1 MKKRLLILLAALC
14 CLCLAACGG
23 DSGTTATPATP
34 SNSGSAEVSD
44 SSAGTNEGTTKA
56 PETSDASDAADA
68 PVATPT
74 PGIVYEDI
82 YNYEVAIA
90 GRTYSFPTWVSE
102 LTAKGWTAKSDL
114 SETLEADD
122 NDTVYLEKDGT
133 TYRFDVYNF
142 SMDEVPLEECTI
154 IGFETD
160 KYYFANG
167 EFPDVVLP
175 TGIKLGVSTKEEILA
190 TYGEPADSYES
201 DTDDYQVFYYEYDR
215 DHYVY
220 LTIEGGLFTSIE
232 MCNETEPAGVSKE
245 VSYAIPDYV
254 ANYEAPASYNK
265 APEACMFKLD
275 NVTYEFPCPVAELLE
290 NGFTLTSEYRGLA
303 LAAGERSEAKL
314 RYGNVTVECDIANFA
329 KYGTVIENCF
339 VTEIKNDDLG
349 IEILGGIKLGMKEAD
364 VEALLKG
371 LEYEKEESIHAAYG
385 MGGNMYTVSD
395 HSTYYY
401 YIGIGSDGLVEA
413 VTVSSSFA
421 KPENGS
427 GEPTGTDYVPV
438 ATVVPD
444 DSIFSFRMDKDG
456 DRLTVPMWYAEME
469 AMGWKFQGDS
479 TEKLHPGEES
489 SVGTWYKDNFYINT
503 VFANY
508 SINTVSLKESQ
519 ITELWIDK
527 FSAELFKTYNG
538 TIELPGGIQLFK
550 STKAEVH
557 TAYGTPNRENTVEN
571 NGSTYFMYYS
581 NGEGGT
587 IEFKISETPVEYN
600 GNTYHGQIDS
610 VRMTNKVALEGADNS
625 VSKEVPAE
633 LSLYK
638 APTDYKNVYDVVFNM
653 NGRMYQLPCPV
664 SEFVNNGFK
673 IDTANSDEYVP
684 AMNQGIVTFLI
695 NNKKLECA
703 VMNLSER
710 ATTVENC
717 FVSTVYVSEY
727 EKSVDITVLKN
738 ITIGS
743 SEADLLK
750 ALDGLEYKLSG
761 SEYRVSDPAQGRDAG
776 YYSFY
781 MSDGKVSQLTLVN
794 RNLPQ

>member
-1 MKKRLLILLAALC
+1 MKKQVLILLAALC
-14 CLCLAACGG
+14 CLCMVACGG
-23 DSGTTATPATP
+23 DAQTGTKPTAAP
-34 SNSGSAEVSD
+34 SNSGSSNVSD
-44 SSAGTNEGTTKA
+44 NSGSNAGTEQI
-56 PETSDASDAADA
+56 PDSDA

-82 YNYEVAIA
+82 YTFEVAIA

-114 SETLEADD
+114 SETLKADD
-122 NDTVYLEKDGT
+122 DDTIYLEKDGT
-133 TYRFDVYNF
+133 TYIFRVYNF
-142 SMDEVPLEECTI
+142 SMNEVPLEECVIT
-154 IGFETD
+154 GFRTD
-160 KYYFANG
+160 EFYFANG

-190 TYGEPADSYES
+190 TYGEQTDSYES
-201 DTDDYQVFYYEYDR
+201 DTDDYQVLFYEYDR
-215 DHYVY
+215 DHYVH
-220 LTIEGGLFTSIE
+220 LTIEGGLFTGIE
-232 MCNETEPAGVSKE
+232 MRNDTEPAGISKE

-254 ANYEAPASYNK
+254 ANYEPPASYDK
-265 APEACMFKLD
+265 APEATMFKMDDVAYDL
-275 NVTYEFPCPVAELLE
+275 PCPVAQLLE
-290 NGFTLTSEYRGLA
+290 NGFALTSEYKGLA
-303 LAAGERSEAKL
+303 LAAGEQAVAKL
-314 RYGNVTVECDIANFA
+314 RYGNVTLECEVKNFA

-339 VTEIKNDDLG
+339 VTEVKDDDLG
-349 IEILGGIKLGMKEAD
+349 IEILGGIKVGMKEAD
-364 VEALLKG
+364 AEALLKG
-371 LEYEKEESIHAAYG
+371 LEYEKEESVHAAYD
-385 MGGNMYTVSD
+385 MGGNIYTLSD
-395 HSTYYY
+395 YSTYYY
-401 YIGIGSDGLVEA
+401 YISTDSDGYVRS
-413 VTVSSSFA
+413 VTVSSYHA

-427 GEPTGTDYVPV
+427 GEPTDKEYVPV

-444 DSIFSFRMDKDG
+444 DSIFSFRMEKDG
-456 DRLTVPMWYAEME
+456 DRITVPMWYSELE

-479 TEKLHPGEES
+479 TEKLNPGEES

-527 FSAELFKTYNG
+527 FSAELFKPYNG
-538 TIELPGGIQLFK
+538 TITLPGGIRLFE

-557 TAYGTPNRENTVEN
+557 AAYGTPNRENTIES

-610 VRMTNKVALEGADNS
+610 VRMTNKIALEGADNS
-625 VSKEVPAE
+625 VSKEAPAE
-633 LSLYK
+633 LSLYQ
-638 APTDYKNVYDVVFNM
+638 APADYKNVYDVVFNM

-695 NNKKLECA
+695 NNKKMECA

-717 FVSTVYVSEY
+717 FVSTIYVAEFD
-727 EKSVDITVLKN
+727 KTVDLTVLKN
-738 ITIGS
+738 ITFGS

-750 ALDGLEYKLSG
+750 ALDGLNYKQSG
-761 SEYRVSDPAQGRDAG
+761 SEYRVENPAQDLEACF
-776 YYSFY
+776 YSFY
-781 MSDGKVSQLTLVN
+781 MSDGVVSQITLVN
-794 RNLPQ
+794 QNLLQ